1 MELDDALIRVGIPR
15 DLVKVLGVESRSDSQ
30 AGAFTRAFL
39 NNNMRQDSRN
49 DAKMLLAHKAVILD
63 YCRPKKDK
71 SKRKSRKA
79 KGLNA
84 RQKRAMKVFHLKP
97 EHQRYELFLP
107 LHELWRQYVIDL
119 CNGLSATCPQFVQ
132 QKLLKADFHG
142 AILTVSPS
150 RNLHSV
156 VLRASQLYNGE
167 VPSSEFMKRR
177 LYLTG
182 KTQTFH
188 VFGFSVN

>member
-119 CNGLSATCPQFVQ
+119 CNGLSATCSPQFVQ

-142 AILTVSPS
+142 AILTVVRSKCPS
-150 RNLHSV
+150 YVGATGILI
-156 VLRASQLYNGE
+156 Q
-167 VPSSEFMKRR
+167 EFK
-177 LYLTG
+177 
-182 KTQTFH
+182 H
-188 VFGFSVN
+188 VFKIITKEDQLKGVGDG